1 MRLTRTT
8 RTKRTIPALLAG
20 LAMLLAGAAQAG
32 VREDQLAQYAS
43 AAKAANPAFAGFS
56 AERGKTLHTQAFTGG
71 KPDTPAC
78 TTCHGKD
85 PRGTGKT
92 PTGKSIDAM
101 AASVT
106 PTRYTDP
113 AKVEKWFKRNCT
125 EVLGRVCTPQE
136 KGDWLSYMLGQ

>member
-1 MRLTRTT
+1 MHLN
-8 RTKRTIPALLAG
+8 RTIPTLLACAAI
-20 LAMLLAGAAQAG
+20 LFAGAAHAG

-43 AAKAANPAFAGFS
+43 AAKAETPGFAGFS

-78 TTCHGKD
+78 TSCHGKD
-85 PRGTGKT
+85 PRGTGRAPSGKT
-92 PTGKSIDAM
+92 IEAM

-106 PTRYTDP
+106 PARYTDP

-125 EVLGRVCTPQE
+125 EVLGRVCTAQE
-136 KGDWLSYMLGQ
+136 KGDWLTFMLGQ